1 MTTKTLEDDFEIKMF
16 PLELYMGR
24 LSLIMLRNSID
35 VLFHVEHSSLSI
47 KVGSCTG
54 RVYYIHKTNDDIL
67 NMESI
72 NPLELATIDS
82 ERILARFKMEIN

>member
-1 MTTKTLEDDFEIKMF
+1 MKDDFEIKMF
-16 PLELYMGR
+16 ALELYMGR
-24 LSLIMLRNSID
+24 LSLIMLRNSIE
-35 VLFHVEHSSLSI
+35 VLFHVDSKDSSLSI

-82 ERILARFKMEIN
+82 ERILARFKREIN

>member
-1 MTTKTLEDDFEIKMF
+1 MKDGFEIKMF
-16 PLELYMGR
+16 ALELYIGR
-24 LSLIMLRNSID
+24 LSLIMLRNSIEA
-35 VLFHVEHSSLSI
+35 LFHVDSKDSSLSI

>member
-1 MTTKTLEDDFEIKMF
+1 MKDDFEIKMF
-16 PLELYMGR
+16 ALELYIGR
-24 LSLIMLRNSID
+24 LSLIMLRHSID
-35 VLFHVEHSSLSI
+35 VLFHVEPKDSSLSI

>member
-1 MTTKTLEDDFEIKMF
+1 MEDGFEIKMF
-16 PLELYMGR
+16 ALELYIGR
-24 LSLIMLRNSID
+24 LSLIMLRNSIE
-35 VLFHVEHSSLSI
+35 VLFHVDSKDSSLSI

-54 RVYYIHKTNDDIL
+54 RVYYIHKTDDDIL